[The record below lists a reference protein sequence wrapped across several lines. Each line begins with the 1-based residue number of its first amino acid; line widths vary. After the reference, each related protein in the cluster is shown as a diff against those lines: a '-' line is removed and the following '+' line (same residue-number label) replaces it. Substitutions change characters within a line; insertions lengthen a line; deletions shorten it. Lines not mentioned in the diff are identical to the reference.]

1 MAMDNS
7 ITRDDIARITKV
19 FYAEVRRDPLL
30 GPIFNGKLG
39 TTDEVWDPHIAKI
52 GEFWASIFLK
62 TRTYKGNP
70 MAKHAGLEGITPVH
84 FSHWLE
90 LFAEAGQKTLP
101 EVKQEMFNKTAARIA
116 KSLQMGLAFHYDQ
129 DDTQPNPFAEFGL
142 QRPSVR
148 AAKGLE

>member
-1 MAMDNS
+1 MDEA
-7 ITRDDIARITKV
+7 ITRDDITKITKV
-19 FYAEVRRDPLL
+19 FYASVKSDALL
-30 GPIFNGKLG
+30 GPIFMEKFG

-70 MAKHAGLEGITPVH
+70 MAKHAALEGITPAH
-84 FSHWLE
+84 FSRWLE
-90 LFAEAGQKTLP
+90 LFARAGFITLP
-101 EVKQEMFNKTAARIA
+101 QSKQAMFNKTANRIA
-116 KSLQMGLAFHYDQ
+116 KSLQMGLAFHFDQ
-129 DDTQPNPFAEFGL
+129 DDSKSNPFAEFGL